1 MANTKIT
8 SDNLDTLTTLTI
20 DDLTLN
26 GSTISGTGD
35 ITLDAVGDIRLDANG
50 GDIIFQDNGT
60 DIAKFS
66 NNSSD
71 LQISVETADKDI
83 KFNGTDGS
91 SGITALTLDMS
102 DAGSA
107 YFNNKVGIG
116 TTSPSKK
123 LEVDGN
129 VKFGNVGK
137 VETGTNTFKASST
150 GSNGFFLRSAVSSVS
165 NPSISDVDDTD
176 TGMYFPAANTL
187 GLATGGTNILRVKQS
202 NNQPQYTFGTNNTSN
217 GLHGPSF
224 IACLASGSVGTNYFF
239 QLYEAEDNFS
249 AASLKLGGLLASSSY
264 ALANPDRGDIYVQD
278 NISAASVTDRTP
290 YPTSLQLAKDV
301 INSHQRRSEEEIT
314 RLATAQYNK
323 IQAKDEM
330 PQPEREAL
338 SLEQYL
344 EKYKKEYELD
354 HSVLHDYVNDT
365 KYADVGIEG
374 RDASATVSCLVE
386 VVKDLMKRLE
396 AIENG

>member
-1 MANTKIT
+1 LKSG
-8 SDNLDTLTTLTI
+8 SDDSTQNNLFSVTE
-20 DDLTLN
+20 
-26 GSTISGTGD
+26 ISGHGRLSIHD
-35 ITLDAVGDIRLDANG
+35 SAQNEDIRFDSNGDSYFNG
-50 GDIIFQDNGT
+50 GNLG
-60 DIAKFS
+60 
-66 NNSSD
+66 
-71 LQISVETADKDI
+71 V
-83 KFNGTDGS
+83 
-91 SGITALTLDMS
+91 
-102 DAGSA
+102 
-107 YFNNKVGIG
+107 G

-202 NNQPQYTFGTNNTSN
+202 NSQPQYTFGTNNTAN

-224 IACLASGSVGTNYFF
+224 VACLASGSVGTNYFF

-338 SLEQYL
+338 SLEEYL

-396 AIENG
+396 ALENG